1 MFNLLRNSCKQGLS
15 KRTIRL
21 ACTVSPRLEM
31 IKAVGAA
38 WNHYWCTLMKSHL
51 FEVQALCLSSNT
63 CVHVCVCVFMCVHE
77 QACIHLSVPVHE
89 HSVFVCTKS
98 SFSLSLSFVKLTPLK
113 TRWREEI
120 GSWGNL
126 ISLKCQARSSKPLPA
141 IKYMSSIPSLRI
153 KRFLWQRTR
162 FAIVAW
168 PLCYDKITQQLFP
181 VADIVLATGHQRV
194 EETGYW
200 YRGELGR
207 RLNICSTLFWTNDR
221 DLERILRVLVWF
233 TATVRFKQKSH
244 VQ

>member
-113 TRWREEI
+113 TRCREEI

-162 FAIVAW
+162 FCHCCVA
-168 PLCYDKITQQLFP
+168 P
-181 VADIVLATGHQRV
+181 VLRQDNPTAFSCRWHCFSHRTSACRRDRLLVQR
-194 EETGYW
+194 
-200 YRGELGR
+200 
-207 RLNICSTLFWTNDR
+207 
-221 DLERILRVLVWF
+221 RIR
-233 TATVRFKQKSH
+233 
-244 VQ
+244 